1 MHCLSELS
9 DRELLGDRDRLDLL
23 LDSSLHLLLRT
34 DESAGSVGIASLACI
49 LFIIDEIFSGT
60 LITLLIHLSLVVISM
75 LLGES
80 FTLRSCGA
88 PAAAAFCS
96 AGPAALTS
104 SCGSCCSAALS
115 GSCAAACKTALLT
128 GFLTAARAETALVA
142 GSVVSAR
149 SALLASVLAE
159 AALFTGSLTAICA
172 EAALVAGP
180 LTAICAE
187 TALVAGSLAASSAEA
202 ALLALAVSVSLE
214 SALVIAVVAIVT
226 AALAGLLSCGAFRL
240 ILARLNRMFCRC
252 FFNDRFFC
260 GFNFRRSRTLYRSRL
275 LFDCGRN
282 CCDDLFPDRLFRSLF
297 LDRSLEHCRC
307 RRGLCSFLH
316 YRLCRLNNF
325 LYNRFLSSCLYFH
338 SRDRSLFNLL
348 RSSDYR
354 FRLVEVH
361 FHLCGLY
368 TGTNDLVRNR
378 LSLCSRT
385 RGPGVSSCSAGL
397 ARGSLLSCSAAGIGS
412 RSTAAGVRSAGIGT
426 PLSGTLTALI
436 AVSRHDNDLF
446 LLNRSLA
453 VGRSGPLCSLSCF
466 FVLICT

>member
-23 LDSSLHLLLRT
+23 LDSSFHLLLGT

-115 GSCAAACKTALLT
+115 GSCTAACKTALLT
-128 GFLTAARAETALVA
+128 GFLTAARAETALIA

-214 SALVIAVVAIVT
+214 SALVIATLPIVT
-226 AALAGLLSCGAFRL
+226 SALAGLLSCGAFGL
-240 ILARLNRMFCRC
+240 ILTILARLHGLNRLFCRS

-260 GFNFRRSRTLYRSRL
+260 GF
-275 LFDCGRN
+275 
-282 CCDDLFPDRLFRSLF
+282 
-297 LDRSLEHCRC
+297 
-307 RRGLCSFLH
+307 
-316 YRLCRLNNF
+316 
-325 LYNRFLSSCLYFH
+325 
-338 SRDRSLFNLL
+338 
-348 RSSDYR
+348 
-354 FRLVEVH
+354 H
-361 FHLCGLY
+361 F
-368 TGTNDLVRNR
+368 
-378 LSLCSRT
+378 
-385 RGPGVSSCSAGL
+385 
-397 ARGSLLSCSAAGIGS
+397 
-412 RSTAAGVRSAGIGT
+412 
-426 PLSGTLTALI
+426 
-436 AVSRHDNDLF
+436 
-446 LLNRSLA
+446 
-453 VGRSGPLCSLSCF
+453 
-466 FVLICT
+466 